1 MGSRV
6 GVLSGQMAQGREN
19 VVSESRTED
28 SVCRG
33 SQNSSQAPCQKAQLR
48 VWGGGWGEQ
57 LRGVCC
63 EGCDSKSKDEGEG
76 DSWMEKE
83 VGGDIVVRFA

>member
-1 MGSRV
+1 MGV
-6 GVLSGQMAQGREN
+6 
-19 VVSESRTED
+19 
-28 SVCRG
+28 
-33 SQNSSQAPCQKAQLR
+33 
-48 VWGGGWGEQ
+48 GGWGEQ
-57 LRGVCC
+57 LRGVWC